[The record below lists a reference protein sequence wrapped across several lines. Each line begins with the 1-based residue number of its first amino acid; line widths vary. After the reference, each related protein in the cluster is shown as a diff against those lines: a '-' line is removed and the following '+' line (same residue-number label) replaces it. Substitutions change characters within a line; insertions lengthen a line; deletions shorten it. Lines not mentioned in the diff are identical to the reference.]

1 MELLVCSLCQKSF
14 KWQSGLSRHT
24 KVFHKDSTCV
34 CTVCGGTFKRED
46 NLKRHMV
53 SCSIEKS
60 LTQSITESKGSTKI
74 SQKISKENG
83 SINDAKL
90 FSKLKP
96 KNLHFPIHHGK
107 TGVLENCVGMV
118 KDDAKTLDQ
127 LNHKD
132 KIFSDSEKLKEKYE
146 ANFNQSLRCFE
157 SQTSTLKSRIKTL
170 TEELE
175 MAKLAILS
183 VGTRKPVYSPGKYV
197 DSG

>member
-1 MELLVCSLCQKSF
+1 MGLQNHSSTRPCSQTTVTKDHLDKNNHF
-14 KWQSGLSRHT
+14 GFPHT
-24 KVFHKDSTCV
+24 LETCGKDFEFRTANDMA
-34 CTVCGGTFKRED
+34 E
-46 NLKRHMV
+46 
-53 SCSIEKS
+53 S

-96 KNLHFPIHHGK
+96 KNLHFPTHHGK

-132 KIFSDSEKLKEKYE
+132 KIFSDSEKLKETKQL
-146 ANFNQSLRCFE
+146 N
-157 SQTSTLKSRIKTL
+157 I
-170 TEELE
+170 
-175 MAKLAILS
+175 I
-183 VGTRKPVYSPGKYV
+183 
-197 DSG
+197 